1 MFTAVTSLV
10 ANLKFSCSVRLLS
23 HKDGVFLCSGIRS
36 VSFYE
41 HIVTVGTGLGSLLF
55 YDIRAQRFLEK
66 PLNVTGGYRKCPGE
80 GILKLTTGKGWV
92 VRCPRRLQPA
102 AAAPPPPAANLC
114 FGFRITTRRGGA
126 TSRTS
131 IPSPTRSTRTA
142 TTTPAP
148 SCSWR
153 AGRCVPA
160 CTATTQGC
168 GASLP
173 FLSSIFV
180 HPVPPSSP
188 GPGHAAVLRTPARL
202 AVPRGPRSLIWTPT
216 PPALNI
222 VAVCFRAPPLSSLFL
237 LQPRCSVFIS
247 KCTDLLRTCV
257 YFLSKAAESATRT
270 QEFSET

>member
-1 MFTAVTSLV
+1 MFTAVTSSV
-10 ANLKFSCSVRLLS
+10 ANLRRFSIFSFSLRLLS
-23 HKDGVFLCSGIRS
+23 HQDGVFLCSGIRS

-66 PLNVTGGYRKCPGE
+66 PLNLTGGYRKCPGE

-92 VRCPRRLQPA
+92 VRGPRRLQPA
-102 AAAPPPPAANLC
+102 ALAAPPPAANLC

-188 GPGHAAVLRTPARL
+188 GPGHGAVLRPPAHLTVTRRL
-202 AVPRGPRSLIWTPT
+202 RSVIWTPT
-216 PPALNI
+216 RQL
-222 VAVCFRAPPLSSLFL
+222 
-237 LQPRCSVFIS
+237 
-247 KCTDLLRTCV
+247 
-257 YFLSKAAESATRT
+257 
-270 QEFSET
+270 